1 MLDGLKGSYP
11 ATTHTAATVPAIYA
25 HRGSSIMAPENT
37 LPAYQWSLDQGC
49 DVLETDIRISRDG
62 CLFMFHDA
70 TLERT
75 TNGFGAVADTSSAD
89 LKQLDAAYRFYAPG
103 EQLTRDWQVSLLTL
117 EELFASY
124 PTTRINIDVKDNLI
138 TAADEVIR
146 LIDRFDRQAITT
158 VGSFHTDV
166 IIHLRQQAPYIRTAA
181 LQQEVAQLYFGRF
194 LGSFGPYATKRL
206 QQDTQAAKPRAAFQ
220 ALQIPLTWR
229 GLRLATPAFVRF
241 GQRLGYDMVYWTVN
255 DVATLQRLKKLG
267 VDGVVT
273 DRTDIAR
280 KVFAG
285 G

>member
-1 MLDGLKGSYP
+1 MHNGSS
-11 ATTHTAATVPAIYA
+11 TAAATSATATPAIYA

-49 DVLETDIRISRDG
+49 DVLETDIRMSSDG

-75 TNGFGAVADTSSAD
+75 TNGHGALADASSAQ
-89 LKQLDAAYRFYAPG
+89 LKSLDAAYRFLAPE
-103 EQLTRDWQVSLLTL
+103 EQITRAWQVSLLTL

-124 PTTRINIDVKDNLI
+124 PKTRINIDIKDK
-138 TAADEVIR
+138 TSKAADEVIR
-146 LIDRFDRQAITT
+146 LIDQFDRQAITI

-166 IIHLRQQAPYIRTAA
+166 IIHLRRKAPHIRTAA

-194 LGSFGPYATKRL
+194 LGSFGPTASKRL
-206 QQDTQAAKPRAAFQ
+206 KQDTRAMKPYTAFE
-220 ALQIPLTWR
+220 ALQIPVIWR
-229 GLRLATPAFVRF
+229 GLRLATPSFVRF
-241 GQRLGYDMVYWTVN
+241 GQSHGYEMVYWTVN
-255 DVATLQRLKKLG
+255 DEATLKRLQTLG

-280 KVFAG
+280 RVFASG
-285 G
+285 